1 MDYRAWVVMI
11 SILFQYK
18 LEPTPE
24 PSDEEEESESEDEDD
39 GFGPKKPKEELD
51 PAASKIILYS
61 YLSNIDFNFSI
72 SQLSLPS

>member
-1 MDYRAWVVMI
+1 MI

-18 LEPTPE
+18 LDPTPE

-51 PAASKIILYS
+51 PAASKIILQSHLY
-61 YLSNIDFNFSI
+61 NIDNNLLI
-72 SQLSLPS
+72 SQLSL